1 MREPRSVNL
10 KHGIPEP
17 WATALTDAGFV
28 SPWDTPS
35 MNRLSEETG
44 IHVSTISRIIKGQNL
59 KGPTHDVITR
69 LAVALGKPPREL
81 GKWIDAAWAEL
92 EPYTPPAVSA
102 LLTKEQRASV
112 DMIIRAFATS
122 NKAAQQDADRAVVI
136 AAELAAMPPTQRARS
151 KKTT

>member
-1 MREPRSVNL
+1 MREARLVNL

-17 WATALTDAGFV
+17 WATALTEAGFI

-35 MNRLSEETG
+35 MNRLSEATG
-44 IHVSTISRIIKGQNL
+44 IHVSTISRIIKGRNL
-59 KGPTHDVITR
+59 KGPTYDVITK
-69 LAVALGKPPREL
+69 LAAALGKPPREL

-92 EPYTPPAVSA
+92 EPYNPPAVSA
-102 LLTKEQRASV
+102 LLTNEQRASV

-122 NKAAQQDADRAVVI
+122 NKAAQQNAARADEI
-136 AAELAAMPPTQRARS
+136 AAKIAAMPPAPKTRS

>member
-1 MREPRSVNL
+1 MNL

-17 WATALTDAGFV
+17 WATALTDAGFI

-35 MNRLSEETG
+35 MNRLSEATG

-59 KGPTHDVITR
+59 KGPTHDVIAT
-69 LAVALGKPPREL
+69 LAKALGKPAKEL
-81 GKWIDAAWAEL
+81 GKWAGAAWAEL
-92 EPYTPPAVSA
+92 EPYSPPAVSA

-136 AAELAAMPPTQRARS
+136 AAQIATKGPSHRAQS